1 MSFVMQIDEQI
12 LLLFEGAMGFHC
24 NREKKKKMP
33 YMCFKKNIEL
43 NLNSFSTPSES
54 DPYPQ
59 PLERSLWV
67 QCAFAL
73 TSLCLRSNFAPEG
86 GQKATPKGLHSE
98 ASSTPKPACQSETD
112 RYALQCNS
120 SDLTT
125 TTSGKRQKKCQLKTG
140 EDIVAHLRNWVPRRD
155 FTLYPTE
162 IITSRL

>member
-43 NLNSFSTPSES
+43 NLNSFSTPSGS

-59 PLERSLWV
+59 PLRVHCRSSV
-67 QCAFAL
+67 P
-73 TSLCLRSNFAPEG
+73 SLCLRSSFAPEG
-86 GQKATPKGLHSE
+86 GQKATPKRLHSK
-98 ASSTPKPACQSETD
+98 ATSTPKPTCQSDTD

-120 SDLTT
+120 SNLTT
-125 TTSGKRQKKCQLKTG
+125 TASGKRQKTVNQIRKRQ
-140 EDIVAHLRNWVPRRD
+140 
-155 FTLYPTE
+155 PTATRYSATVR
-162 IITSRL
+162 I

>member
-54 DPYPQ
+54 DPLP
-59 PLERSLWV
+59 PALEGSLWV

-73 TSLCLRSNFAPEG
+73 PSL
-86 GQKATPKGLHSE
+86 
-98 ASSTPKPACQSETD
+98 
-112 RYALQCNS
+112 
-120 SDLTT
+120 
-125 TTSGKRQKKCQLKTG
+125 
-140 EDIVAHLRNWVPRRD
+140 
-155 FTLYPTE
+155 
-162 IITSRL
+162 

>member
-59 PLERSLWV
+59 PLRVHCGSSV
-67 QCAFAL
+67 P
-73 TSLCLRSNFAPEG
+73 SLCLRSNFAPGG

-98 ASSTPKPACQSETD
+98 ATSPPKPACQSETD
-112 RYALQCNS
+112 RYALQCNN

-125 TTSGKRQKKCQLKTG
+125 TASGKRQKTVNQIRKRQ
-140 EDIVAHLRNWVPRRD
+140 
-155 FTLYPTE
+155 PTATRYSATVR
-162 IITSRL
+162 I